1 MSSESLNET
10 FAPVSAV
17 RDLSEEE
24 KMKIIMSEEF
34 STFFDK
40 TTRIVERALGET
52 GADIFVDYSAGE
64 REGTDEYVGVT
75 EGRGL
80 FNNAL
85 DTFYLRLYGVGCMVT
100 DEYVGVTVGFI

>member
-1 MSSESLNET
+1 ML
-10 FAPVSAV
+10 PVSAV

-75 EGRGL
+75 VGEGRKEGRKGGRGL
-80 FNNAL
+80 FNDAL
-85 DTFYLRLYGVGCMVT
+85 STFYYGYMAS
-100 DEYVGVTVGFI
+100 DMW